1 MPIDT
6 NLFEAERD
14 ALEVSLAKLDKKMA
28 RAANIK
34 QKDKTKREKIVKKLA
49 HLKAAQYQSEQ
60 FNKEA

>member
-6 NLFEAERD
+6 NPFEAERE
-14 ALEVSLAKLDKKMA
+14 ALEVSLRKLDTKMA

-34 QKDKTKREKIVKKLA
+34 HKDKTKRAKIVKQLA

>member
-6 NLFEAERD
+6 NLFESERD
-14 ALEVSLAKLDKKMA
+14 ALQASLAKLNTKMA
-28 RAANIK
+28 KAANIK
-34 QKDKTKREKIVKKLA
+34 QKDKTKRAKIVKQLA